1 MDSVQILLSTKGVL
15 TPQEPRECL
24 DQTADGVTDYLL
36 RKICTMS
43 LVIVA
48 IVCCPTCTELG
59 WHSRAYGSRA
69 VCGETVD
76 APVLGG
82 TCVGA
87 KRWGQ
92 ARAVWTR
99 RGMGCWGRKVR
110 SHF

>member
-1 MDSVQILLSTKGVL
+1 
-15 TPQEPRECL
+15 
-24 DQTADGVTDYLL
+24 
-36 RKICTMS
+36 MS

-59 WHSRAYGSRA
+59 WHSRAYGSNA

-82 TCVGA
+82 ACFGA

-92 ARAVWTR
+92 ARAVCQEGGARLCTAEEL
-99 RGMGCWGRKVR
+99 
-110 SHF
+110 

>member
-1 MDSVQILLSTKGVL
+1 
-15 TPQEPRECL
+15 
-24 DQTADGVTDYLL
+24 
-36 RKICTMS
+36 MS

-59 WHSRAYGSRA
+59 WHSRAYGSSA

-82 TCVGA
+82 ACFGA

-92 ARAVWTR
+92 ARAVCQEGGARLCTAEEL
-99 RGMGCWGRKVR
+99 
-110 SHF
+110 

>member
-1 MDSVQILLSTKGVL
+1 
-15 TPQEPRECL
+15 
-24 DQTADGVTDYLL
+24 
-36 RKICTMS
+36 MS
-43 LVIVA
+43 LVVVA

-87 KRWGQ
+87 KRWG
-92 ARAVWTR
+92 R
-99 RGMGCWGRKVR
+99 RGPCGLGAAWAVGGARCAPIFSGLGP
-110 SHF
+110 

>member
-1 MDSVQILLSTKGVL
+1 
-15 TPQEPRECL
+15 
-24 DQTADGVTDYLL
+24 
-36 RKICTMS
+36 MS

-48 IVCCPTCTELG
+48 IVCCSTCTELG

-82 TCVGA
+82 ACFGA

-92 ARAVWTR
+92 ARAVCQEGGARLCTAEEL
-99 RGMGCWGRKVR
+99 
-110 SHF
+110 

>member
-1 MDSVQILLSTKGVL
+1 
-15 TPQEPRECL
+15 
-24 DQTADGVTDYLL
+24 
-36 RKICTMS
+36 MS

-59 WHSRAYGSRA
+59 WHSRAYGSSA

-82 TCVGA
+82 ACVGA

-92 ARAVWTR
+92 ARAVCQEGGARLCTAEEL
-99 RGMGCWGRKVR
+99 
-110 SHF
+110 

>member
-1 MDSVQILLSTKGVL
+1 
-15 TPQEPRECL
+15 
-24 DQTADGVTDYLL
+24 
-36 RKICTMS
+36 MS

-82 TCVGA
+82 ACFGA

-92 ARAVWTR
+92 ARAVCQEGGARLCTAEEL
-99 RGMGCWGRKVR
+99 
-110 SHF
+110 